1 MAFNIRSSRML
12 APAAGRP
19 ALELCH
25 WPLYSCAVINGNT
38 TIGSAT
44 ALPRQVSFFNYAL
57 GSQVSGNDTS
67 GGALANATRW
77 HTNME
82 TANFLAAPKTMTV
95 TAIRVV
101 ISQLSHTSA
110 SPAISDASGGASASP
125 GATFAQHAHDV
136 LALQQYALRFFV
148 GPKDYLQAPLYAVP
162 SNAGVGG
169 VAANS
174 LQASTSTAQY
184 QFQRTVGTHLAG
196 KAWSLDKWPVLIAN
210 QQSFGAELLC
220 SFEST
225 IPGSGIDTYIEG
237 NAQRLIQSRAIFVVL
252 EGILGREV
260 A

>member
-1 MAFNIRSSRML
+1 MAFNIRSTRML

-25 WPLYSCAVINGNT
+25 WPLYSCAVLNGNT

-101 ISQLSHTSA
+101 VSQLAHGTSP
-110 SPAISDASGGASASP
+110 SISDASGGASATA
-125 GATFAQHAHDV
+125 GTTLAQHAHDV
-136 LALQQYALRFFV
+136 RALQQYALRFFV

-174 LQASTSTAQY
+174 FQATATTGAY
-184 QFQRTVGTHLAG
+184 QFQRTVGTHIAG
-196 KAWSLDKWPVLIAN
+196 RSWSLDKWPVLIAN

-220 SFEST
+220 SFDST
-225 IPGSGIDTYIEG
+225 VPSSGITGYAAG

>member
-1 MAFNIRSSRML
+1 MAFNIRSTRML

-25 WPLYSCAVINGNT
+25 WPLYSCAVLNGNT
-38 TIGSAT
+38 TIASAT

-57 GSQVSGNDTS
+57 GSQVSGNDTG

-101 ISQLSHTSA
+101 ISQLAHGV
-110 SPAISDASGGASASP
+110 SPSISDASGGAGTSP
-125 GATFAQHAHDV
+125 QATLAQHAHDV

-162 SNAGVGG
+162 SNAGIGG

-174 LQASTSTAQY
+174 TQATSSGNANM
-184 QFQRTVGTHLAG
+184 FQRTVGTHIAG
-196 KAWSLDKWPVLIAN
+196 KTWSLDKWPVLIAN

-220 SFEST
+220 SFDSNV
-225 IPGSGIDTYIEG
+225 PSSGIDTFAEG